1 MYRVIT
7 VKIEDRKD
15 ILHFK
20 TTETD
25 LKPNDNVIIKSLL
38 GEEMGRVVKS
48 FGSAFNEIKNI
59 SIIPEILRKASEK
72 DIENFTKKTV
82 DEDSAY
88 SFCLEKIQEREIPIK
103 LIKVSFFT
111 SERKA
116 IFYFTSEGRI
126 DFRDLVKDLAKKFK
140 MRIEMRQIGIR
151 DEAKMIGGLGM
162 CGRHICCKTF
172 LNSIEPITLQ
182 MARKQN
188 LNINPIKISGQCGR
202 LMCCLSYEDDIGGRI
217 YIEDQDELVGYNEEE
232 DIDMN
237 GTETIVNERPKMGNE
252 STTIFDNSKI
262 GNSTYKNKEDEK

>member
-20 TTETD
+20 TNEEA
-25 LKPNDNVIIKSLL
+25 LRPNDPVIIESFL
-38 GEEMGRVVKS
+38 GEEIGTVVKE
-48 FGSAFNEIKNI
+48 FGSVFDQIKNLNC
-59 SIIPEILRKASEK
+59 IPQILRKATEK
-72 DIENFTKKTV
+72 DLDNFYKKSQ
-82 DEDSAY
+82 EEQKAY
-88 SFCLEKIQEREIPIK
+88 DFCLKRINDREIPIK

-151 DEAKMIGGLGM
+151 DEAKMIGGLGV
-162 CGRHICCKTF
+162 CGRQLCCKTF
-172 LNSIEPITLQ
+172 LNCIEPITLQ
-182 MARKQN
+182 MAKRQN
-188 LNINPIKISGQCGR
+188 LNMNPIKISGQCGR
-202 LMCCLSYEDDIGGRI
+202 LMCCLSYEEDMGGRI

-232 DIDMN
+232 DVD
-237 GTETIVNERPKMGNE
+237 
-252 STTIFDNSKI
+252 
-262 GNSTYKNKEDEK
+262 DEVIHV